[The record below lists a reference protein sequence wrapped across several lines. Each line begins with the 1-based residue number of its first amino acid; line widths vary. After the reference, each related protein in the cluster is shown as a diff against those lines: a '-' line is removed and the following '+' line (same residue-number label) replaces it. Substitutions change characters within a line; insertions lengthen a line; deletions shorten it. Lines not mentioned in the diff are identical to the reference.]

1 MRDNACILKFPYLTL
16 KKYDD
21 IKKKTVT
28 MRFPFTLLLL
38 CTALSFFTACNHD
51 EVVMMEEPVYSGQ
64 PEISTRASV
73 LTSSLV
79 KEGEYWRATKRV
91 PLVGKGRIVDDLS
104 NSLVALL
111 SKSIRIEN
119 IVDEDLT
126 NSISTAGALSANVAA
141 NQIVAV
147 RDLHHIYASDQKV
160 GFVFKLTNFS
170 TLDLNVLKSFWITTY
185 LDGKEQESF
194 GNTTGTEVLQLDL
207 ISVANNDELKE
218 ISFTTSKP
226 FDEVQLNMAG
236 VGVSALGENLSIYY
250 AFVGENEIKTATA
263 GSTWFPDA
271 HLHEGFLW
279 TNILNSKHIVD
290 NDLTNHAYYGTLSG
304 LLGDPHATVDFG
316 REVPAGSEV
325 GFVISNIDVL
335 NIDALSSIILETYD
349 EKDKKLEHVSIT
361 KTLGLSVI
369 KVGNHACVS
378 MKTTQPCRQVHVNFA
393 GLEIKLGG
401 TEVFYA
407 YACDPVTV
415 DISSRFSFS
424 TVKTKANSYTLPSIP
439 GGTIS
444 WAVVDAPSGTLPE
457 IIEIKN
463 DYGYTSYK
471 IIGMTKDG
479 EYRLS
484 GTFTPNEAQGETAT
498 PMPLEFVIRRGAIE
512 TGNKGNHILDE
523 KYGAKLVDIKGG
535 GALISITNCKDALN
549 LTDSDPDNYVKLIE
563 GLGIGQNVGIVAID
577 LGTPIEA
584 TPGKKVRVGFTIQ
597 SSFDFLKADVLSF
610 YQIRLFNK
618 GVDAGHGI
626 VNDSDIGDVGLIGSK
641 GNKIRMSIKAEKTFD
656 RIELWRIGV
665 LKLSIQEW
673 RLYNAFWEYV
683 DEAFPMGD
691 INEAC
696 MEMLSS
702 STGLE
707 IDYAKSFS
715 DNLLSV
721 GGTYENLGNLLDEN
735 MTNYASYH
743 ETQVGGTA
751 RIGIKFPPL
760 PKGSSVGFI
769 LEEKNIADVDLLGHV
784 KLEVY
789 SHGTPAGNI
798 TSAEFLRVGLLGHDG
813 RSIVEA
819 RTSEISTSEFD
830 EVVFSIAEVAKLLK
844 NTQIYGSFTRRDTD
858 GDGIP
863 DGAEDEE
870 NPTEPVKP
878 LTANMIDK
886 HVCLHHPL
894 QVKVTEGGEPG
905 VKYTLTCTNTSKN
918 NEKTHFTLELPK
930 DNIFQLPDLAVGEYL
945 ISIEKDGKSVYS
957 GTLKAWV
964 HPLETTWK
972 KDARSTDWNKWDNW
986 TEGSPWQC
994 TNVIL
999 PTGCVRYPELKQLT
1013 NDPDGFMNYCA
1024 NLHIESH
1031 AELVNSHL
1039 LDSYSYVWME
1049 LTLQSGKNYILSTP
1063 LTNTVTGD
1071 YFIPAKWQGNH
1082 AQEYKFVKLTSTN
1095 TPENRFAPRLYQ
1107 RCWSRDVPGKVLTDG
1122 VLGTTVITS
1131 ETDWTAPFNAVAEP
1145 ITAGMGWMVR
1155 ADDEG
1160 LPTNSLTFRFPKTH
1174 GGYSYFDAT
1183 GAHTG
1188 SAEGVYRDKKTMGR
1202 FVVDKAT
1209 TLPLEITVE
1218 NHTEGATFVTGNPFA
1233 AHINIAKFLEV
1244 NKNNISEVKLTNGNG
1259 THTVLYRNGEI
1270 TSTAPGFTHI
1280 APMQGFYVT
1289 ANTKM
1294 QTLRLQFTADMQ
1306 EQKPGYNIYANGED
1320 NGLSIPKRALTRSA
1334 SGQNNELRIQ
1344 AVSAGKS
1351 TQCVVRLRPDCH
1363 PEFRSGEDSRLLYD
1377 SENAPT
1383 VAVFTVA
1390 GGVAA
1395 DIQQLPA
1402 DGARSID
1409 LGWRLEHAREVTLHL
1424 SHEAGS
1430 EWSRWAIE
1438 NRQTGE
1444 RISLNNTETV
1454 VKLGQQSTR
1463 IGGWRLVKE

>member
-91 PLVGKGRIVDDLS
+91 PLVGKGRIVDDVS
-104 NSLVALL
+104 NNLVALL
-111 SKSIRIEN
+111 SDKIRIQN

-126 NSISTAGALSANVAA
+126 NCLSTAGAVNAEVLA

-147 RDLHHIYASDQKV
+147 RDLHHIYAPNQKV
-160 GFVFKLTNFS
+160 GFVFKLTNFK
-170 TLDLNVLKSFWITTY
+170 TLGLNVLKSFWITTY
-185 LDGKEQESF
+185 LNGKEQESF
-194 GNTTGTEVLQLDL
+194 GSTEGTGVLQLDL
-207 ISVANNDELKE
+207 ISVANNDEIKE
-218 ISFTTSKP
+218 ISFTVTKE
-226 FDEVQLNMAG
+226 FDKVQLNSSGIDAN
-236 VGVSALGENLSIYY
+236 VIAENLSIYY

-263 GSTWFPDA
+263 GSTWFPNA
-271 HLHEGFLW
+271 HLHEGFTW
-279 TNILNSKHIVD
+279 TNILNSGHIVD
-290 NDLTNHAYYGTLSG
+290 NDLTNHAYYGTLG
-304 LLGDPHATVDFG
+304 ALLGDPHATVDFG
-316 REVPAGSEV
+316 CDVPAGSEV

-335 NIDALSSIILETYD
+335 NIDALSSTRLITYD
-349 EKDKKLEHVSIT
+349 AEDKEVERAVIAEAV
-361 KTLGLSVI
+361 GLSVV
-369 KVGNHACVS
+369 KVGNHARVS
-378 MKTTQPCRQVHVNFA
+378 MKTTKPCRQVYIKFA
-393 GLEIKLGG
+393 GIDIKLGG

-424 TVKTKANSYTLPSIP
+424 TVKTKANSYTLPSIS

-457 IIEIKN
+457 IIKVTN
-463 DYGYTSYK
+463 DKGYISYK

-484 GTFTPNEAQGETAT
+484 GTFTPNGAQGETAT
-498 PMPLEFVIRRGAIE
+498 PMPLEFVIRRDAKDNTIQ
-512 TGNKGNHILDE
+512 GNHILDE
-523 KYGAKLVDIKGG
+523 TAGAKLVKIKGG
-535 GALISITNCKDALN
+535 GALLSVGDIKNSEYIV
-549 LTDSDPDNYVKLIE
+549 DPNHDNYATVVSVI
-563 GLGIGQNVGIVAID
+563 GIAENVGIVAID
-577 LGTPIEA
+577 LKEPIIPEN
-584 TPGKKVRVGFTIQ
+584 GRDVRVGFTVRNT
-597 SSFDFLKADVLSF
+597 FDFLGADVLRF
-610 YQIRLFNK
+610 FKICLYNNGQK
-618 GVDAGHGI
+618 VHEAPVD
-626 VNDSDIGDVGLIGSK
+626 NSKIGDVSLIGSK
-641 GNKIRMSIKAEKTFD
+641 GHKLRMSIQYNGPFD
-656 RIELWRIGV
+656 HIELWKSGV
-665 LKLSIQEW
+665 LELKLSALHI
-673 RLYNAFWEYV
+673 YNAFWEYADV
-683 DEAFPMGD
+683 PILGD

-696 MEMLSS
+696 MEMLTS
-702 STGLE
+702 STGAE
-707 IDYAKSFS
+707 IDYDNSFPPHAVE
-715 DNLLSV
+715 V
-721 GGTYENLGNLLDEN
+721 GETYEKLGNLLDKDLE
-735 MTNYASYH
+735 NYARYY
-743 ETQVGGTA
+743 GTNVAGEA
-751 RIGIKFPPL
+751 RIAIKFPPI
-760 PKGSSVGFI
+760 PGGSSVGFI
-769 LEEKNIADVDLLGHV
+769 LADTKIAGVGIAKHV
-784 KLEVY
+784 TLEVR
-789 SHGTPAGNI
+789 SHGAKVESFTEEN
-798 TSAEFLRVGLLGHDG
+798 FLKVGLLGHNKH
-813 RSIVEA
+813 RIVEA
-819 RTSEISTSEFD
+819 RPTISEFD
-830 EVVFSIAEVAKLLK
+830 EVVLSIGSVANLLEAL
-844 NTQIYGSFTRRDTD
+844 QIYGSFTRRDTD

-878 LTANMIDK
+878 LTASMIDK

-918 NEKTHFTLELPK
+918 NDKTHFTLELPK

-999 PTGCVRYPELKQLT
+999 PTGCVRYPELKQLA